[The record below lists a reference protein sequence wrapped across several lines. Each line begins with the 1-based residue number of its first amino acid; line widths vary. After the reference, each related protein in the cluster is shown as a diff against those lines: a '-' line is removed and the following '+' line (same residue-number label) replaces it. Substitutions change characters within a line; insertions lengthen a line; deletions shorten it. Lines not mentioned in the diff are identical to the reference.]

1 MSDAASAASLGE
13 GPTNPL
19 VSIITRTLGRP
30 TLPEAAACVAAQTW
44 RPLEWVVV
52 DAAGTAGAAPAG
64 GVGRGRG
71 VPPGRHLPR
80 ARGANGGRRPAGG
93 DLLLVLDDDDL
104 ILPGHLAHLAQ
115 ALAANPDARLAYSDW
130 EARVNEAD
138 RWGGHAP
145 PFSHLLL
152 CRQNLFP
159 PHAAL
164 FDASLVRERGLRVDE
179 GLEFFEDWDFWLA
192 AARLTRFVHSPQ
204 CTAVYRTYLSQSGI
218 HAHGRADADPRLAG
232 DSATIR
238 ERYRDDRERLGAAQ
252 RARIDAA
259 VGEAKRG
266 DLAASAAMWNEAH
279 IADPFDPE
287 PITRYAELAFRAGDR
302 AVARQVLEAGIAR
315 LPDEPS
321 LRESLRILL
330 DPGRGDADAGRPR
343 DAVQAAGGATMRQNP
358 RRHGSP

>member
-52 DAAGTAGAAPAG
+52 DAAGNGLAAPSAG
-64 GVGRGRG
+64 D
-71 VPPGRHLPR
+71 VPVRVVSTGRHLPR
-80 ARGANGGRRPAGG
+80 SRAANAGLVAARG